1 MTDLEQKFLEKSRTE
16 KGISEEDIKEIKNS
30 DLDEMDKAA
39 LVAVGACR
47 ANLKNKDL
55 EPIVLWRFI
64 RYLTEIQMPLQITD
78 FTYYLYPDNEAYF
91 SKILTP
97 TAYKLLQQYA
107 QEMLDNNKFED
118 EKHKAHLEKIAK
130 GEMVY
135 GYSITLPKPKEE
147 ENE

>member
-1 MTDLEQKFLEKSRTE
+1 MTDLEQKFLEKSKTE

-118 EKHKAHLEKIAK
+118 EKHKVHLEKIAK